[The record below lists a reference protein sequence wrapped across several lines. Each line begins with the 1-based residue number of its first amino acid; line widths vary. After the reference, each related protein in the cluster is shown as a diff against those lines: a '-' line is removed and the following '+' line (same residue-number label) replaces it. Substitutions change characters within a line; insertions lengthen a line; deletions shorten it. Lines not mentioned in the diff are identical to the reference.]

1 MRKDIYKYRG
11 ISFKP
16 VKKDVAEKMI
26 IANPNRKFFMVGSNV
41 NQFHFHQGWF
51 LATNVDNLFEFI
63 ERHSSE
69 IGLADFSKGLKK
81 SYNAMSFY
89 LEPELGRYP
98 IYYVEII

>member
-1 MRKDIYKYRG
+1 MRKDIYKYKG

-41 NQFHFHQGWF
+41 NQFHFHKGWF
-51 LATNVDNLFEFI
+51 LATHIDTLLVFNK
-63 ERHSSE
+63 RHSFE
-69 IGLADFSKGLKK
+69 IDNEDFFKGFKK

>member
-1 MRKDIYKYRG
+1 MRKDIYKYKG

-16 VKKDVAEKMI
+16 VKKDIAEKMI

-41 NQFHFHQGWF
+41 NQFHFHKGWH
-51 LATNVDNLFEFI
+51 LATHIDSLLEFSKRHESELNDN
-63 ERHSSE
+63 
-69 IGLADFSKGLKK
+69 DFSEGLKK

-89 LEPELGRYP
+89 LDPELGRYP